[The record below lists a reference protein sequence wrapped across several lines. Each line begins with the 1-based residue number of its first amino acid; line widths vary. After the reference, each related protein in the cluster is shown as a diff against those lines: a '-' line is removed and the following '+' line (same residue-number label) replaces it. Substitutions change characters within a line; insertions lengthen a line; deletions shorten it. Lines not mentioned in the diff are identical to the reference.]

1 MLKLMRRNFFSI
13 RITAV
18 FISKF
23 LRFLLIGL
31 SKNRSNYYR
40 KTDGVISKIRRKPSE
55 SNILEKF
62 KPKSDGIGLFKIFII
77 INGPIPS
84 DSVKLLLKNRR
95 GRSIYH
101 NNYAVCRRLRCN
113 N

>member
-1 MLKLMRRNFFSI
+1 MLKLMRRKFFSI
-13 RITAV
+13 KITTV

-23 LRFLLIGL
+23 LRSLLIGL
-31 SKNRSNYYR
+31 SKNRSNYCR
-40 KTDGVISKIRRKPSE
+40 KTDSAISKIRRKQSE

-62 KPKSDGIGLFKIFII
+62 IPKSDGIGLFKFFTI

-84 DSVKLLLKNRR
+84 DLVKLLLKNRR

-101 NNYAVCRRLRCN
+101 NNYTVYRRLRCN